1 MIHCIPILV
10 VFVSQLDSAAQ
21 SLQVRGTALDSD
33 ASSCT
38 MTVPTVASGC
48 WLSDLVTWGCD
59 GNGLLRK
66 IPWGFRGGKK
76 THTVILHFFSI
87 FYLRTRMFMKLNP

>member
-38 MTVPTVASGC
+38 MTVSTVASGC
-48 WLSDLVTWGCD
+48 WLSDLVTWG
-59 GNGLLRK
+59 
-66 IPWGFRGGKK
+66 
-76 THTVILHFFSI
+76 
-87 FYLRTRMFMKLNP
+87 